1 MATSCKKL
9 PNTATKQEL
18 RDAHRVKMAAKKI
31 VRERTHQEFKADF
44 EQYKEWLA
52 ERLRQTVSK
61 RQHVL

>member
-1 MATSCKKL
+1 MSACKKL

-31 VRERTHQEFKADF
+31 VRERIHKQFKADW
-44 EQYKEWLA
+44 ESYKEYIDQRARNLI
-52 ERLRQTVSK
+52 TH

>member
-1 MATSCKKL
+1 MACKRL

-31 VRERTHQEFKADF
+31 VRERIHQEFKADH
-44 EQYKEWLA
+44 ESYKEWIA
-52 ERLRQTVSK
+52 ERVRRLVTG